1 MPGEEA
7 LPGARVLGRWGCPGL
22 DPAELRLLGEE
33 LIYRADPDAVEERE
47 RKRFERRHLSFGFT
61 IEDTGTL
68 SGACGDTL
76 SLEIIKTAVHAFGP
90 PRGSEDTRTAAQRR
104 MDGLTAACQAAL
116 DSGTAGT
123 RHGAAP
129 HLSVLVDEQTL
140 AGAAGSCEQARRDGP
155 AQEARRTARAAR
167 RQETGGGR
175 DGPAGTAGR
184 AEPGGGGRPAAA
196 PGPAC
201 CARSGA
207 ASRARQRTAGSG
219 RRAPGGRPAW
229 AATWQAACRTPV
241 PLGPPPARTGF
252 GAMLTARQVLALACH
267 AELSIIRWSDGIPL
281 DVGRRYRTETPAI
294 RRALEARDQGC
305 RAPGCGMPA
314 AWCTAHHLTPW
325 SQGGTTSLQD
335 TALFCFVH
343 HNYFIHLLGWTITG
357 DPNGTLHFTHPQGW
371 PTLDSPLPSATKP
384 RPP

>member
-1 MPGEEA
+1 MRWVPWAGAGFPGWT
-7 LPGARVLGRWGCPGL
+7 PARCARLGQ
-22 DPAELRLLGEE
+22 ELL
-33 LIYRADPDAVEERE
+33 YRADPDAVEERE

-61 IEDTGTL
+61 LDDTGTL

-76 SLEIIKTAVHAFGP
+76 SWEIIKTAVHAFGP
-90 PRGSEDTRTAAQRR
+90 PGGTEDTRTAAQRR

-129 HLSVLVDEQTL
+129 HLSVLVEEQTL
-140 AGAAGSCEQARRDGP
+140 AGAQDRCATTGCARPGTGTASTPDGCC
-155 AQEARRTARAAR
+155 ARPG
-167 RQETGGGR
+167 TGT
-175 DGPAGTAGR
+175 AGTA
-184 AEPGGGGRPAAA
+184 
-196 PGPAC
+196 
-201 CARSGA
+201 
-207 ASRARQRTAGSG
+207 TAGDG
-219 RRAPGGRPAW
+219 
-229 AATWQAACRTPV
+229 RTPV

-252 GAMLTARQVLALACH
+252 GATLTARQVLALACH

-281 DVGRRYRTETPAI
+281 DVGRRYRTEPPAL

-325 SQGGTTSLQD
+325 SHGGTTSLQD

-357 DPNGTLHFTHPQGW
+357 DPNGTLHLTHPQGR
-371 PTLDSPLPSATKP
+371 PTLDSPLPGGTKP
-384 RPP
+384 RAP

>member
-1 MPGEEA
+1 
-7 LPGARVLGRWGCPGL
+7 
-22 DPAELRLLGEE
+22 
-33 LIYRADPDAVEERE
+33 
-47 RKRFERRHLSFGFT
+47 
-61 IEDTGTL
+61 
-68 SGACGDTL
+68 L

-90 PRGSEDTRTAAQRR
+90 PGGTEDSRTAAQRR

-129 HLSVLVDEQTL
+129 HLSVLVEEQTL
-140 AGAAGSCEQARRDGP
+140 AGAEDRCATSGTGTTGTGTTGT
-155 AQEARRTARAAR
+155 RTAGTRTAGTRTAGTRTAGATDGCCAR
-167 RQETGGGR
+167 TGTQTTGT
-175 DGPAGTAGR
+175 GTAG
-184 AEPGGGGRPAAA
+184 ATHGPTLCPTPG
-196 PGPAC
+196 
-201 CARSGA
+201 
-207 ASRARQRTAGSG
+207 
-219 RRAPGGRPAW
+219 
-229 AATWQAACRTPV
+229 

-314 AWCTAHHLTPW
+314 AWCTAHHLKPW

-357 DPNGTLHFTHPQGW
+357 DPNGTLYFTHPQGW
-371 PTLDSPLPSATKP
+371 PTLDSPLPGGTNP